1 MHVDLKMVKPLI
13 LQEIKYVMKITFLV
27 YYVSAYTSGPLRGP
41 PWARSTCKP
50 PFQRICKLNFL
61 FLPVEICKVCAI
73 IRSLI

>member
-41 PWARSTCKP
+41 PWAR
-50 PFQRICKLNFL
+50 F
-61 FLPVEICKVCAI
+61 I
-73 IRSLI
+73 I